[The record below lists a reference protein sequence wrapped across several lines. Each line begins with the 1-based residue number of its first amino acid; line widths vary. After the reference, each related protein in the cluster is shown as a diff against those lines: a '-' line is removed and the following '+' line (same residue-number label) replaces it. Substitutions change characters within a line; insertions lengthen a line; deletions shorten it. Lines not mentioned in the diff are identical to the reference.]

1 VLNVTVHPNPVPT
14 ITGDN
19 ASCVGYSNV
28 VYSTEAGMASYTWAL
43 SSGGTITS
51 GQGTHQVHVTWNSPG
66 THTLSVIFTT
76 VNGCSV
82 GTPTQYNVIVY
93 SVDQPTI
100 SGANIACANS
110 GLYLV
115 YSTETGMS
123 DYQWTISAG
132 GALIS
137 GQGTSQVEVNWTS
150 GGNKS
155 VSVNYTN
162 PNGCSALNPTVFTV
176 TVNAVPAAAGPV
188 NGAAAVCTGA
198 TGVAY
203 SCAPV
208 SGATSYIWT
217 LPAGVVITNGAG
229 TNSILADF
237 TSSASSGNISVF
249 ASNLCGDGAASPPL
263 NVSVNPLPSTPL
275 ATAEDALLTST
286 APEGNQWYFEG
297 MIIPGA
303 NGQVYEATQTG
314 WYWTEVTLNGCISD
328 TSNHVYVLIT
338 GMNELPGVSLLIYP
352 QPNDGRFHI
361 MLRGNDLLPLRLIIL
376 NTLGETVY
384 ERDGIR
390 VDGELVIPVEL
401 LHPTSGIYL
410 LIIENPSA
418 RLTRKLVVR

>member
-1 VLNVTVHPNPVPT
+1 
-14 ITGDN
+14 
-19 ASCVGYSNV
+19 
-28 VYSTEAGMASYTWAL
+28 
-43 SSGGTITS
+43 
-51 GQGTHQVHVTWNSPG
+51 
-66 THTLSVIFTT
+66 
-76 VNGCSV
+76 
-82 GTPTQYNVIVY
+82 
-93 SVDQPTI
+93 
-100 SGANIACANS
+100 
-110 GLYLV
+110 
-115 YSTETGMS
+115 
-123 DYQWTISAG
+123 
-132 GALIS
+132 
-137 GQGTSQVEVNWTS
+137 VEVNWTS